1 MHDAELD
8 RDLIA
13 HNLRAE
19 VSLHADEPPAVAA
32 RDDLVC
38 QELLRD
44 VLDALAGA
52 GRGEERRQLALRG
65 AQGLGLR
72 QTLAAEGGKRLVDM
86 GLQRGLCGRC
96 ALQTHRQSRS
106 AASRGY
112 WG

>member
-19 VSLHADEPPAVAA
+19 VFLHADEPPAVAA

-44 VLDALAGA
+44 VLDALAVT
-52 GRGEERRQLALRG
+52 GRGEEVSRDTSGILGVPASPG
-65 AQGLGLR
+65 PAADAQGVEPLVGGSRTRELR
-72 QTLAAEGGKRLVDM
+72 CKPL
-86 GLQRGLCGRC
+86 
-96 ALQTHRQSRS
+96 
-106 AASRGY
+106 
-112 WG
+112 